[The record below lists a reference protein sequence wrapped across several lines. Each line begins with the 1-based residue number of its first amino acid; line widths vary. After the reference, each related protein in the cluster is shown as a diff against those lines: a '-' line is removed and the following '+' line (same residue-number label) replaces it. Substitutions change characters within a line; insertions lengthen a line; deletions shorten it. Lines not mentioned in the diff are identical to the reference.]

1 MRGRPGL
8 WLLIL
13 LGLSSIA
20 RGADDAADADWEDVD
35 WKTVRTEENRF
46 VVNGLNPADTQGV
59 AIWMEQ
65 TLRRLGRDFGV
76 RAGFDP
82 FHPLVV
88 VLHPRIEEVSLH
100 QRGRGRRLTQE
111 IRAPEGDGF
120 DSLRFAE
127 VFLEAILYRMF
138 DQQAAQQAA
147 VPPPV
152 PGWLTRGWAPEFV
165 PERRGTARAR
175 GLARWRTADLNP
187 PYTLTGAGASGGG
200 SVEDE
205 VWAVAYLFAL
215 VPQRERIWRE
225 MLARG
230 GLSADW
236 WRRAA
241 DAGSLREA
249 HLSWEIWMAERGR
262 RFLSD
267 PSAGALF
274 REQLARELVF
284 TPGRFGLDGE
294 EVPRDER
301 MTLPAVAERLDEN
314 WAPLL
319 LQAWRSRMSMLRFGQ
334 RAERLQRMDLYVKA
348 AEALLEARGL
358 RGSRRA
364 EALERFRQLYDM
376 ATEMGRE
383 DTERN

>member
-1 MRGRPGL
+1 MG
-8 WLLIL
+8 LLIL
-13 LGLSSIA
+13 LGLSVA
-20 RGADDAADADWEDVD
+20 QGADDVADADWEDVD

-65 TLRRLGRDFGV
+65 TLRQLGRDFGV

-100 QRGRGRRLTQE
+100 QHGRGRRLSQE
-111 IRAPEGDGF
+111 IQAPEGDGF
-120 DSLRFAE
+120 DSLCFAE
-127 VFLEAILYRMF
+127 VFLEAVLHRFF
-138 DQQAAQQAA
+138 DQQSVPGEA
-147 VPPPV
+147 VPSV
-152 PGWLTRGWAPEFV
+152 PGWLIRGWAPEFV
-165 PERRGTARAR
+165 PERRGTVRAR
-175 GLARWRTADLNP
+175 GLARWQTGTLNP
-187 PYTLTGAGASGGG
+187 PYTLTGTGGSGGV

-230 GLSADW
+230 GLSVDW
-236 WRRAA
+236 WRQAA

-249 HLSWEIWMAERGR
+249 HLSWEVWMAERGR

-267 PSAGALF
+267 PSAGELF

-294 EVPRDER
+294 KVPRDER
-301 MTLPAVAERLDEN
+301 MTLPALAERLDES
-314 WAPLL
+314 WAPLV
-319 LQAWRSRMSMLRFGQ
+319 LQAWRTRMSMLRFGQ
-334 RAERLQRMDLYVKA
+334 RAERLQRMDLYVKS
-348 AEALLEARGL
+348 AEVLLEARSL
-358 RGSRRA
+358 RGSRRE
-364 EALERFRQLYDM
+364 EALDRFGALYGLATDM
-376 ATEMGRE
+376 GQE
-383 DTERN
+383 

>member
-1 MRGRPGL
+1 MRERAGL

-13 LGLSSIA
+13 LGLSVAQSSV
-20 RGADDAADADWEDVD
+20 DAADADWEDVD
-35 WKTVRTEENRF
+35 WKTVRTHENRF

-76 RAGFDP
+76 RVGFDP

-100 QRGRGRRLTQE
+100 QRGRGHRLAQE
-111 IRAPEGDGF
+111 IQAPEGDGF

-127 VFLEAILYRMF
+127 VFLEAVLHRFF
-138 DQQAAQQAA
+138 DQQSVPGEAA
-147 VPPPV
+147 PSV
-152 PGWLTRGWAPEFV
+152 PGWLIRGWAPEFV
-165 PERRGTARAR
+165 PERRGAMRAR
-175 GLARWRTADLNP
+175 GLARWQTGTLNP
-187 PYTLTGAGASGGG
+187 PYTLTGPGGSGGVL
-200 SVEDE
+200 VEDE

-230 GLSADW
+230 GLSVDW
-236 WRRAA
+236 WRQAA

-249 HLSWEIWMAERGR
+249 HLSWEVWMAERGR

-267 PSAGALF
+267 PSAGELF

-284 TPGRFGLDGE
+284 TPGRFALDGE
-294 EVPRDER
+294 KVPRNEQ
-301 MTLPAVAERLDEN
+301 MTLPALAERLDES
-314 WAPLL
+314 WAPLV
-319 LQAWRSRMSMLRFGQ
+319 LQAWRTRMSMLRFGQ
-334 RAERLQRMDLYVKA
+334 RAERLQRMDLYVKS
-348 AEALLEARGL
+348 AEVLLEARSL
-358 RGSRRA
+358 RGSRRE
-364 EALERFRQLYDM
+364 EALDRFGSLYGLATDM
-376 ATEMGRE
+376 GQE
-383 DTERN
+383 